1 MKFEEQLLHAH
12 IEKNDT
18 YHFEQV
24 CSLNSI
30 KDKGE
35 NIC

>member
-12 IEKNDT
+12 IEW
-18 YHFEQV
+18 HVRFEQV
-24 CSLNSI
+24 CGLNSI